1 VLPEQPTS
9 LLGGW
14 SPLKKVSNAYR
25 SPCPPWIPIPPPA
38 YGGIERVVA
47 LQAAGLAAAGHDVT
61 LVAAPGSAVSG
72 VEVVTPLDRV
82 PAQIGMATDEW
93 RHVLGGLDALS
104 AVDTVIDHSGP
115 LGALLSAQGAVP
127 ALHVVHG
134 SLEGELLGLYNG
146 LFARV
151 PQLQLV
157 GISHSQRQAVPHLS
171 FRGRLPQRHQRRRG
185 PLPRHFRGLPGVP
198 GQDGARK
205 GAAEAIALA
214 RKAGLPLLIAA
225 KCREPAEQ
233 AYFDRAV
240 APHLG
245 PDVVFLGELGREE
258 TYDFLSRAAAMLFPI
273 SWREPFGMVLVEAM
287 ACGTPVLA
295 TNRGAVSEIVRDGV
309 TGFVRDTI
317 AELAPLIGRIGE
329 IDRAA
334 CRRHVAAG
342 FSSSALVRSYTTL
355 LAPVRD
361 RQVPAPAAPMVFSA
375 PTPSTRPLL
384 THRNLP
390 RVPAAFTAARQPAGW

>member
-1 VLPEQPTS
+1 MRIG
-9 LLGGW
+9 LL
-14 SPLKKVSNAYR
+14 A
-25 SPCPPWIPIPPPA
+25 PPWIPVPPPA

-61 LVAAPGSAVSG
+61 LVAGPGSAVPG
-72 VEVVTPLDRV
+72 VRVVSPLDAL

-93 RHVLGGLDALS
+93 RHVLGGLDVLS
-104 AVDTVIDHSGP
+104 DVDAVIDHSGP
-115 LGALLSAQGAVP
+115 LGALLSAQGSVP

-134 SLEGELLGLYNG
+134 SLETELLGLYNG
-146 LFARV
+146 LVARA

-157 GISHSQRQAVPHLS
+157 AISRSQRQAAPHLPFAGICYNAIDVEAVP
-171 FRGRLPQRHQRRRG
+171 FRASSEGYLAFLGRMAPE
-185 PLPRHFRGLPGVP
+185 
-198 GQDGARK
+198 K

-214 RKAGLPLLIAA
+214 RDAGLPLLIAA

-233 AYFDRAV
+233 AYFERAV

-245 PDVVFLGELGREE
+245 PDVVFLGELGREA
-258 TYDFLSRAAAMLFPI
+258 TYDFLSRAAALLFPI

-295 TNRGAVSEIVRDGV
+295 TNNGAVAEIVRDGV
-309 TGFVRDTI
+309 TGFVRATT
-317 AELAPLIGRIGE
+317 AELAPMIGRIGE

-334 CRRHVAAG
+334 CRRHVADH
-342 FSSSALVRSYTTL
+342 FSSAALIRNFDTL
-355 LAPVRD
+355 LAPMRD
-361 RQVPAPAAPMVFSA
+361 RRMPAPAAPMVFSA

-384 THRNLP
+384 VHHDLP
-390 RVPAAFTAARQPAGW
+390 RRAPAFTAPRQTVR

>member
-1 VLPEQPTS
+1 MRIG
-9 LLGGW
+9 LL
-14 SPLKKVSNAYR
+14 A
-25 SPCPPWIPIPPPA
+25 PPWIPTPPPA

-61 LVAAPGSAVSG
+61 LVAAPGSAVPG
-72 VEVVTPLDRV
+72 VKVVSPLDRL

-104 AVDTVIDHSGP
+104 DVDAVIDHSGP
-115 LGALLSAQGAVP
+115 LGALLSAQGPVP

-134 SLEGELLGLYNG
+134 SLKGVLLGLYNG
-146 LFARV
+146 LMARA
-151 PQLQLV
+151 PQLRLV
-157 GISHSQRQAVPHLS
+157 AISHSQRKAAPHLPFADVCYNAVDVEEVP
-171 FRGRLPQRHQRRRG
+171 FRASSEGYLAFLGRMAPE
-185 PLPRHFRGLPGVP
+185 
-198 GQDGARK
+198 K

-214 RKAGLPLLIAA
+214 RDAGLPLLIAA

-233 AYFDRAV
+233 AYFEREV

-245 PDVVFLGELGREE
+245 PDVVFLGELGREA

-273 SWREPFGMVLVEAM
+273 SWREPFGMVLIEAM

-309 TGFVRDTI
+309 TGFVRDTA

-334 CRRHVAAG
+334 CRSHVAER
-342 FSSSALVRSYTTL
+342 FSSAALVRSYATL
-355 LAPVRD
+355 LAPMHDLR
-361 RQVPAPAAPMVFSA
+361 VPTLAAPMVFSA
-375 PTPSTRPLL
+375 PTPSTRSLRDP
-384 THRNLP
+384 HDLP
-390 RVPAAFTAARQPAGW
+390 RILPAFTAAGRAAG

>member
-1 VLPEQPTS
+1 MRIG
-9 LLGGW
+9 LL
-14 SPLKKVSNAYR
+14 A
-25 SPCPPWIPIPPPA
+25 PPWIPIPPPA

-47 LQAAGLAAAGHDVT
+47 LQAAGLAAAGHQVT
-61 LVAAPGSAVSG
+61 LVAAPGSAVPG
-72 VEVVTPLDRV
+72 VEVVSPLDRV

-104 AVDTVIDHSGP
+104 GVDTVIDHSGP
-115 LGALLSAQGAVP
+115 LGALLSAQGKVP

-134 SLEGELLGLYNG
+134 SLEGELLGLYEG
-146 LFARV
+146 LFARA
-151 PQLQLV
+151 PQMRLV
-157 GISHSQRQAVPHLS
+157 GISRSQRQAAPHLPFAAVCYNAIDVDEVP
-171 FRGRLPQRHQRRRG
+171 FRTTSEGYLAFLGRMAPE
-185 PLPRHFRGLPGVP
+185 
-198 GQDGARK
+198 K

-214 RKAGLPLLIAA
+214 REAGLPLLIAA

-245 PDVVFLGELGREE
+245 PDVAFLGELGREA

-334 CRRHVAAG
+334 CRRHVAES
-342 FSSSALVRSYTTL
+342 FSSSALARSYATQ
-355 LAPVRD
+355 LAPMPDLKVS
-361 RQVPAPAAPMVFSA
+361 VAPMVFSA
-375 PTPSTRPLL
+375 LTPSTRPLL
-384 THRNLP
+384 AHRDLL
-390 RVPAAFTAARQPAGW
+390 RIPAAFTAARQPAGW

>member
-1 VLPEQPTS
+1 MRIG
-9 LLGGW
+9 LL
-14 SPLKKVSNAYR
+14 A
-25 SPCPPWIPIPPPA
+25 PPWIPIPPPA

-47 LQAAGLAAAGHDVT
+47 LQAAGLIAAGHDVT
-61 LVAAPGSAVSG
+61 LVAAPGSAISG
-72 VEVVTPLDRV
+72 VRVVSPLEGV

-104 AVDTVIDHSGP
+104 EVDTVIDHSGP
-115 LGALLSAQGAVP
+115 LGALLSAQGLVP

-146 LFARV
+146 LMARA
-151 PQLQLV
+151 PRLRLAA
-157 GISHSQRQAVPHLS
+157 ISRSQRQAAPHLPFAGICYNAIDVEAVP
-171 FRGRLPQRHQRRRG
+171 FRASSEGYLAFLGRMAPE
-185 PLPRHFRGLPGVP
+185 
-198 GQDGARK
+198 K

-214 RKAGLPLLIAA
+214 RAAGRPLLIAA

-233 AYFDRAV
+233 AYFERAV

-245 PDVVFLGELGREE
+245 PDVVFLGELGREA

-309 TGFVRDTI
+309 TGFIRDTT
-317 AELAPLIGRIGE
+317 AELAAVIGRIGE

-334 CRRHVAAG
+334 CRRHVAEH
-342 FSSSALVRSYTTL
+342 FSSAALVRSYAPL
-355 LAPVRD
+355 LAPMRD
-361 RQVPAPAAPMVFSA
+361 WPTPTRAAPMVFSA
-375 PTPSTRPLL
+375 PIPPTRPLQARHDL
-384 THRNLP
+384 TRLP
-390 RVPAAFTAARQPAGW
+390 ATFPARRAAG